1 MNQTEK
7 EEIKKHIKDILENV
21 VAIKAIIDK
30 GPNPSQVST
39 KKQQM
44 LVDSP
49 NTTPKASYE

>member
-1 MNQTEK
+1 MAKISKNEILK
-7 EEIKKHIKDILENV
+7 YIIVIENNLEEIKKLLVADMDI
-21 VAIKAIIDK
+21 
-30 GPNPSQVST
+30 SQVST

>member
-30 GPNPSQVST
+30 GPNPSQDFT
-39 KKQQM
+39 IKQQM